1 MLLRGLMKF
10 QIFFKKTEYEGELQ
24 ISNSNLFHQLMQMEK
39 RIKKKVIPYF
49 ELYEMLF
56 KGIKS
61 NKYSKRGPW
70 KSGYSIYTADL

>member
-1 MLLRGLMKF
+1 
-10 QIFFKKTEYEGELQ
+10 
-24 ISNSNLFHQLMQMEK
+24 MQMEK

-61 NKYSKRGPW
+61 NKYSW
-70 KSGYSIYTADL
+70 DCSLTIL

>member
-1 MLLRGLMKF
+1 
-10 QIFFKKTEYEGELQ
+10 
-24 ISNSNLFHQLMQMEK
+24 MEK

>member
-1 MLLRGLMKF
+1 MK
-10 QIFFKKTEYEGELQ
+10 ELQ
-24 ISNSNLFHQLMQMEK
+24 ICKSNLFHQLMQMEK

-61 NKYSKRGPW
+61 NKYSW
-70 KSGYSIYTADL
+70 DCSLTIL

>member
-1 MLLRGLMKF
+1 
-10 QIFFKKTEYEGELQ
+10 
-24 ISNSNLFHQLMQMEK
+24 MQMEK

-61 NKYSKRGPW
+61 NIVREDLEKVVIQFIQQIYSFL
-70 KSGYSIYTADL
+70 TLHCLL